1 MVSSAIKG
9 HVRAQKLFLE
19 TFLGRPRESRDGDVP
34 EVVKAFLEHVQQL
47 SPGKTVID
55 AEPGAM
61 S

>member
-1 MVSSAIKG
+1 M
-9 HVRAQKLFLE
+9 RAQKLFLE

-34 EVVKAFLEHVQQL
+34 EVVKAFLEHMQQL
-47 SPGKTVID
+47 SLGKTVID

>member
-34 EVVKAFLEHVQQL
+34 EVVKAFLEHMQQL
-47 SPGKTVID
+47 SLGKTVID